1 MKDICE
7 GRRTKNDVV
16 QESLVMYRE
25 VFMKANR
32 EVNVL
37 VEVYLLEFYLTSG
50 MSAIPTGGKL
60 VRFQRDE
67 MIFYQLLRDLEQIN
81 VTISSRDA
89 LKQNYT

>member
-1 MKDICE
+1 MEAKMKDICE

-37 VEVYLLEFYLTSG
+37 VEVYLLESHLISG

-60 VRFQRDE
+60 IRSKE
-67 MIFYQLLRDLEQIN
+67 M
-81 VTISSRDA
+81 
-89 LKQNYT
+89 K

>member
-37 VEVYLLEFYLTSG
+37 VEVYLLESHLMPG

-60 VRFQRDE
+60 IRFQRDG
-67 MIFYQLLRDLEQIN
+67 MI
-81 VTISSRDA
+81 SHMG
-89 LKQNYT
+89 

>member
-16 QESLVMYRE
+16 HESIGMYRE

-37 VEVYLLEFYLTSG
+37 VEVYLFHPKLISG
-50 MSAIPTGGKL
+50 MSTTPTRGKL
-60 VRFQRDE
+60 
-67 MIFYQLLRDLEQIN
+67 MGY
-81 VTISSRDA
+81 
-89 LKQNYT
+89 